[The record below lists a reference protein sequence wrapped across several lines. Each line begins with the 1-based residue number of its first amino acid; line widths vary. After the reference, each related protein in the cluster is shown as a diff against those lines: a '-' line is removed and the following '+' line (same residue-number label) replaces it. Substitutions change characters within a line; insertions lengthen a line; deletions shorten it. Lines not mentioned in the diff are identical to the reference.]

1 NAALRA
7 RAGSAPKRAAAKGSR
22 TARGSDRTTGTGRL
36 REVITGSVRAVALPA
51 SADAS
56 TSRPD
61 PRELLPAPP
70 AVKSA
75 FRQRFGVVHNPHGPR
90 IRLGILW
97 AIVVFGSFAFAWM
110 RPYGLATVYAV
121 AAGLAALQI
130 VDAWHRD
137 HGGA

>member
-1 NAALRA
+1 
-7 RAGSAPKRAAAKGSR
+7 
-22 TARGSDRTTGTGRL
+22 
-36 REVITGSVRAVALPA
+36 
-51 SADAS
+51 
-56 TSRPD
+56 
-61 PRELLPAPP
+61 
-70 AVKSA
+70 
-75 FRQRFGVVHNPHGPR
+75 VHNPHGPR

-137 HGGA
+137 HGGTDRHVAAFGASLLPVAATLDTRFLGGGLILLVAAAVGVGFARPKASRTMPVFAA